1 MNVIRVVVVDDQPM
15 ARAGMRM
22 LLKNEEDIEVVAEAV
37 DGQDALTKA
46 RDQRPDVILMDVRMP
61 GTDGVAATHAVVEE
75 KLTAQSGQPIRIII
89 ITTFDVNQAIY
100 DALHAGASGF
110 LLKHALPAEIAAAI
124 RAVVAGGAWLD
135 PSVAQRLIEQFNTP
149 PNLRTS
155 TPAKMAEL
163 TAREQEVLILLA
175 QGLSN
180 AEVGA
185 QLHIAEATVRTHL
198 ARVMQKLDV
207 REKAQ
212 AVIAAYQNGLVQAM
226 PPKSDESRPG

>member
-1 MNVIRVVVVDDQPM
+1 MNVIRVMVVDDQPM
-15 ARAGMRM
+15 ARAGIKM

-37 DGQDALTKA
+37 DGQDALIQA
-46 RDQRPDVILMDVRMP
+46 SAQRPDVILMDVRMP
-61 GTDGVAATHAVVEE
+61 GTDGVAATRAVVEE
-75 KLTAQSGQPIRIII
+75 GLTAQNGEPIRIII
-89 ITTFDVNQAIY
+89 LTTYDIDQAIY

-110 LLKHALPAEIAAAI
+110 LLKHVIPAEMAAAI

-135 PSVAQRLIEQFNTP
+135 PSVARRLIKTFNTP

-155 TPAKMAEL
+155 TPAQMAEL
-163 TAREQEVLILLA
+163 TPREREVLILLA

-185 QLHIAEATVRTHL
+185 HLHIAEVTVRTHL
-198 ARVMQKLDV
+198 ARVMAKLDV

-212 AVIAAYQNGLVQAM
+212 AVIAAYQNGLVQ
-226 PPKSDESRPG
+226 PPQSNAPQ